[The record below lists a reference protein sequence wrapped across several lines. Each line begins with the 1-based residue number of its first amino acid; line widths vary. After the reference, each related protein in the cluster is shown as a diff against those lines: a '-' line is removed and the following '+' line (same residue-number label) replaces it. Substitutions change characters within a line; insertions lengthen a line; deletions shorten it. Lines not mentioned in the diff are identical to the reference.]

1 MVDSQDLRYPIGKYQ
16 RPAQLPL
23 DAQAR
28 AALIHDIERASA
40 GLRAAV
46 QGLSA
51 ADLDKQYRPGG
62 WTIRQVVHHVPDS
75 HMNGYT
81 RMRLAMTEE
90 NPTIKPYR
98 EAQWAELPDVHGV
111 PIDVS
116 LALLEALHIRW
127 TAFLRGLSA
136 ADFQRTF
143 HHPELGDL
151 PLDVALG
158 IYAWHGKHHTA
169 HVTNARG
176 VR

>member
-23 DAQAR
+23 DDQAR
-28 AALIHDIERASA
+28 ATLIHDIERAPS

-46 QGLSA
+46 QGLSE

-81 RMRLAMTEE
+81 RMRLAVTEE

-98 EAQWAELPDVHGV
+98 ESLWAELPDVRAV

-136 ADFQRTF
+136 ANFQRTF
-143 HHPELGDL
+143 YHPDLGDL

-169 HVTNARG
+169 HVTNARKL
-176 VR
+176 

>member
-1 MVDSQDLRYPIGKYQ
+1 MVDSHDLRYPIGKYQ

-23 DAQAR
+23 DDQGR
-28 AALIHDIERASA
+28 AALIRDIERAPA

-46 QGLSA
+46 QGLSN
-51 ADLDKQYRPGG
+51 ADLDRQYRAGG
-62 WTIRQVVHHVPDS
+62 WTIRQIVHHVPDS

-81 RMRLAMTEE
+81 RMRLAVTEE
-90 NPTIKPYR
+90 NPTIKLYR
-98 EAQWAELPDVHGV
+98 ESLWAELPDVRGV

-169 HVTNARG
+169 HVTNALKS
-176 VR
+176 